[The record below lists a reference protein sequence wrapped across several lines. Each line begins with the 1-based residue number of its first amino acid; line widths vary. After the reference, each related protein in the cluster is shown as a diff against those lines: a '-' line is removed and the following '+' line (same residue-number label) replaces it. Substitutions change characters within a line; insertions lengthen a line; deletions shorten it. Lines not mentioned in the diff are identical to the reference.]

1 MKSLHSFNATF
12 KGPRRFSNAVVDVFF
27 DENSNGTSLVT
38 IVNAF

>member
-12 KGPRRFSNAVVDVFF
+12 KSLRLFSTAVVDVFF
-27 DENSNGTSLVT
+27 DENSNGTSLGI